1 MSRVEEEKNYI
12 KNKDLSYCFLNM
24 DKVVELVGGGY
35 VINGAYPV

>member
-1 MSRVEEEKNYI
+1 MRVQ
-12 KNKDLSYCFLNM
+12 KNKKNKNKKNDPSEKM